1 VQHLAAAT
9 RALSPNDVSGTH
21 GHVFNISTEPAL
33 RLWASVPDCAAHLV
47 PHG

>member
-1 VQHLAAAT
+1 
-9 RALSPNDVSGTH
+9 
-21 GHVFNISTEPAL
+21 VFNISTEPAL